1 MRRFDIF
8 RLRFTSS
15 PLFRVAPF
23 VLILL
28 SLVAVTGCGGE
39 GGKSRNPFGASG
51 MPSSLLVVL
60 PDSLATDAVKDSVR
74 AVFGRPVFVL
84 PQNEPMQDVMFTPE
98 SGFTSMF
105 STLRNILIV
114 TVDPETYTRPSVNVV
129 RDHYADGQVI
139 FHARSESLES
149 LYKLLRL
156 RGPQLSKYIYKE
168 EIKRWEDIL
177 EGTYSSAFARTVEDS
192 IGGVTVNVPVE
203 MDFIRTGKDFA
214 WASNM
219 DQRKR
224 MDFVVYTFP
233 YRDRDT
239 FTVDYLIHKR
249 DSVMA
254 VNVEGQYE
262 GSYMSTEKGVKP
274 SFEGFEDKGG
284 AYRAEVRGLWAMEGD
299 MMGGPFVMHAVVDG
313 SGKRVVVAEAF
324 VYAPGDKKRNLL
336 LYPEAA
342 LWTLRPA
349 GSDFETHGF
358 GETAGQDSIPS
369 NTGND

>member
-1 MRRFDIF
+1 MKQQ
-8 RLRFTSS
+8 LRTLPGTII
-15 PLFRVAPF
+15 PLLFA
-23 VLILL
+23 LLLL
-28 SLVAVTGCGGE
+28 SGCGG
-39 GGKSRNPFGASG
+39 GAKKNVFGASG
-51 MPSSLLVVL
+51 APSTLIVVL
-60 PDSLATDAVKDSVR
+60 PDSLYIDQAIKDSVT
-74 AVFGRPVFVL
+74 AAFARPVFVL
-84 PQNEPMQDVMFTPE
+84 PQNEPMQDVSFTPE
-98 SGFTSMF
+98 SKFTSLF
-105 STLRNILIV
+105 SAMRNILMV
-114 TVDPETYTRPSVNVV
+114 SVDPTQYTRPSVNVV
-129 RDHYADGQVI
+129 RDYFAKGQVI
-139 FHARSESLES
+139 LHARAESVSS
-149 LYKLLRL
+149 LHTLLRV
-156 RGPQLSKYIYKE
+156 RGPQLSKYLYKE
-168 EIKRWEDIL
+168 EIKRWDDYL

-203 MDFIRTGKDFA
+203 MDFIQTARDFA

-224 MDFVVYTFP
+224 MDFVVYAFP
-233 YRDRDT
+233 YRDDHT

-254 VNVEGQYE
+254 ANVRGQYE
-262 GSYMSTEKGVKP
+262 GSFMTTEKGVKP
-274 SFEGFEDKGG
+274 SFESFEDAGG

-313 SGKRVVVAEAF
+313 TGKRVVVAEAF

-358 GETAGQDSIPS
+358 AQKDSVPTETK
-369 NTGND
+369 